1 MKKVADFFNKLF
13 GALMPGVDWKN
24 IPVSTYVRYF
34 LTLVATINSVLMAF
48 GLTPINVE
56 EDTVTFVMTLIFNAI
71 ILIVN
76 TYKDNPTSKE
86 GVFAAL
92 LRGNL
97 KHMKAE
103 DATRLMNNIT
113 AILMDPDVEVI
124 KKPPTG
130 EAPVEKAPPGD
141 SVIDGVIH
149 DLNEKMSM
157 VSPNN
162 KDINLDTMDQQEVS
176 SEPEES
182 SPGDTPSEDET
193 DSEEDTENQTPVES

>member
-34 LTLVATINSVLMAF
+34 LTLVATVNSMLMAF

-124 KKPPTG
+124 KKPSTE
-130 EAPVEKAPPGD
+130 EAPVEESSPGD
-141 SVIDGVIH
+141 NSESPVIDGVIH
-149 DLNEKMSM
+149 KLEEKMSTAH
-157 VSPNN
+157 PNT
-162 KDINLDTMDQQEVS
+162 KDINLDTMDHQEVPP
-176 SEPEES
+176 EPNES
-182 SPGDTPSEDET
+182 PSETETAEDEDVVEKPST
-193 DSEEDTENQTPVES
+193 DS

>member
-1 MKKVADFFNKLF
+1 MMKKVADFFNKLF

-24 IPVSTYVRYF
+24 IPVSTYVRYL
-34 LTLVATINSVLMAF
+34 LTAIATVNSVLMAF

-56 EDTVTFVMTLIFNAI
+56 EDTVTFVVTLIFNAI

-86 GVFAAL
+86 GIFAAL

-113 AILMDPDVEVI
+113 AILMDPDVEVV
-124 KKPPTG
+124 KVQKTPPEEPTEPKEEESPGDIEASDPPDDVG
-130 EAPVEKAPPGD
+130 EAVPD
-141 SVIDGVIH
+141 
-149 DLNEKMSM
+149 
-157 VSPNN
+157 N
-162 KDINLDTMDQQEVS
+162 KDINLDTMDRQEVPPEPPE
-176 SEPEES
+176 EPEAV
-182 SPGDTPSEDET
+182 PDEVPKT
-193 DSEEDTENQTPVES
+193 EE